1 LTGCDVLE
9 QLTVAEAHRRQV
21 LGDFQS
27 VLAAERRAIEQVEN
41 SLNERIVDAFDL
53 LKNCRGHVVVTGMG
67 KAGLVGRK
75 ISATFSSSGTPSF
88 FLHPAEACHGDLG
101 SVSDLDV
108 LLALSVSGETD
119 EVTDVVAAVRRRGI
133 PVLAVT
139 RTIQSTIARLSGIVV
154 ELNVPEEADPLD
166 CLPTSSTTAMLA
178 LGDAFAIAL
187 MKSRSFNKTD
197 FSKLHPAGLLGRRLL
212 WRISE
217 LMHAGSEVPIVPQN
231 AVVSEALLEVSCK
244 RLGAT
249 FITNESG
256 RLLGI
261 FTDGDLRRLLQANPN
276 PLNLLVSEVMTT
288 DAKTITQDR
297 LACEALDVM
306 KANSVTVL
314 PVLDNKDDL
323 VGAIHLHDLTRA
335 GFR

>member
-1 LTGCDVLE
+1 VLE
-9 QLTVAEAHRRQV
+9 EWTVAEAHRRQV

-101 SVSDLDV
+101 SVCNFDV
-108 LLALSVSGETD
+108 LLALSVSGETA
-119 EVTDVVAAVRRRGI
+119 EVTEVAAAVKRLGI
-133 PVLAVT
+133 PVLSIT
-139 RTIQSTIARLSGIVV
+139 RSAQSTVARFSDLVV
-154 ELNVPEEADPLD
+154 ELSVPEEADPLD

-187 MKSRSFNKTD
+187 MKSRSFTKDD
-197 FSKLHPAGLLGRRLL
+197 FSKLHPGGLLGRRLL
-212 WRISE
+212 WRISD
-217 LMHAGSEVPIVPQN
+217 LMHAGAEIPIVPQN
-231 AVVSEALLEVSCK
+231 AIVSNALLEVSRK

-249 FITNESG
+249 FVTDQSG

-261 FTDGDLRRLLQANPN
+261 FTDGDLRRLLQSNPN
-276 PLNLLVSEVMTT
+276 PLNLLVSDVMTT
-288 DAKTITQDR
+288 HAKTISEDR

-306 KANSVTVL
+306 KENSVTVL
-314 PVLDNKDDL
+314 PVLDAEENL